1 MILLPSPIHLQGMR
15 MRMMMTT
22 MKAIIAVAFKKK
34 VLQENQ
40 KK

>member
-22 MKAIIAVAFKKK
+22 MKAIAVAFKKK